1 MYPNRA
7 NGLTLSAVLFY
18 FLAATA
24 AASAFSVVMF
34 RNLVRAAVGLLFT
47 LLSIAV
53 LYFLLG
59 AEFLGAV
66 QLMVYVG
73 GTLVLVVF
81 GIMMTNTG
89 PTLGQRVQGIEW
101 VLGIGLALGLF
112 VALVVASL
120 GLARPTAI
128 SEPLPG
134 IQSIGLSFL
143 GIGEAGQNTHLL
155 PFEIVSVHLLVV
167 LVAAAYL
174 ARAKRKAVKP

>member
-1 MYPNRA
+1 M
-7 NGLTLSAVLFY
+7 TLSAALFY
-18 FLAATA
+18 ILAFLAG
-24 AASAFSVVMF
+24 ASALSVVIF

-47 LLSIAV
+47 LLSVAV

-89 PTLGQRVQGIEW
+89 PTLGQRVKGIEW
-101 VLGIGLALGLF
+101 ILGIGLALGLF
-112 VALVVASL
+112 IALVMASL
-120 GLARPTAI
+120 GLAKPSANV
-128 SEPLPG
+128 EPLPG
-134 IQSIGLSFL
+134 IQPIGLSFL
-143 GIGEAGQNTHLL
+143 GVAEPGQTAYLL

-174 ARAKRKAVKP
+174 ARGKKKAVKP

>member
-1 MYPNRA
+1 M
-7 NGLTLSAVLFY
+7 TLSAVLFF

-24 AASAFSVVMF
+24 AASACCVVTF

-47 LLSIAV
+47 LLSVAV

-89 PTLGQRVQGIEW
+89 PTLGQRVKGIEW
-101 VLGIGLALGLF
+101 ILGIGLALGLF

-120 GLARPTAI
+120 DLAKPGAST
-128 SEPLPG
+128 EPLPG
-134 IQSIGLSFL
+134 IQQIGLSFL
-143 GIGEAGQNTHLL
+143 GVSEPGQTSYLL

-174 ARAKRKAVKP
+174 ARGKKKAVKP